1 MQISVSATHNTTT
14 WGPHPQTARK
24 TTNHF
29 QDVCQGVGRYL
40 SASAAAT
47 RITLHA
53 PRTPH
58 KSTPTHTP
66 HPQKPRHHTKNTP
79 PTAPTPTKTAATG
92 FCGLPHPPRRAQRPV
107 RQRGLDASF
116 HSRRLAGHKV
126 LIQELAAVDASL
138 ASMSSASTGPGT
150 LPESEGRRR
159 RPSPTGATLD
169 RAGQRAES
177 GLRTVVL
184 ACATDTIAPDYQQ
197 CWPAGSLS
205 GSSPVRTSRP
215 HAGRPAAAGRL
226 ISY

>member
-58 KSTPTHTP
+58 KST
-66 HPQKPRHHTKNTP
+66 
-79 PTAPTPTKTAATG
+79 PTPTKTAATG

-169 RAGQRAES
+169 RAGQCAES

-215 HAGRPAAAGRL
+215 HVGRPAAAGRL